1 MVFSSFT
8 FLFLFLPIALGL
20 YFVLPSIRLKN
31 IALTVLSLVFY
42 AWGEP
47 IWVVLLLF
55 SAAVDYCN
63 GRVIGRYRGQAPAKV
78 CMVLSVVINLGLL
91 AGFKYLNFFIGNI
104 NSLFGLAIPTSSLTL
119 PIGISFY
126 TFQTMS
132 YSIDVYR
139 GNVPVQKSF
148 GKFLLFVSLF
158 PQLIAG
164 PIVRYSEVEPQLGER
179 RTTPRGFVLG
189 ATRFMCGL
197 AKKVLVA
204 NYAGAAAVSLL
215 DGGITGGSTLGSWL
229 GILLYAFQIYFD
241 FSGYSDMA
249 IGLGRIFGFKY
260 AENFDYPYIAK
271 SITEFW
277 RRWHMTLGSFF
288 RDYVYIPLGGNRKG
302 LPRQLLNMLIVWALT
317 GFWHGASWN
326 FVLWGLWFF
335 VFLAVEKLIGLER
348 LERIPSPIRL
358 VGTLFLVLVGWVFF
372 YYTDLGDGIG
382 CLQRMFGVGVPLIND
397 EAKLALVQN
406 IPLLMIC
413 FIGSTPLV
421 GYLGKVLVGMSDRGM
436 VHPSLVAIPAVLYN
450 AAMLLLCTVS
460 LAGSSYNPFIYFR
473 F

>member
-47 IWVVLLLF
+47 IWVALLLF

-63 GRVIGRYRGQAPAKV
+63 GRIIGRFRGQAPAKV

-139 GNVPVQKSF
+139 GNVPVQRSF

-164 PIVRYSEVEPQLGER
+164 PIVRYSEVEPQLAER
-179 RTTPRGFVLG
+179 QTTPRGFVLG

-197 AKKVLVA
+197 AKKVLIA
-204 NYAGAAAVSLL
+204 NYAGAAAESLL
-215 DGGITGGSTLGSWL
+215 GGGITGGTAIGAWL

-260 AENFDYPYIAK
+260 AENFDYPYISK

-302 LPRQLLNMLIVWALT
+302 LPRQLLNMLIVWSLT

-348 LERIPSPIRL
+348 LAKIPSPIRL
-358 VGTLFLVLVGWVFF
+358 VGTLFLVLIGWVFF
-372 YYTDLGDGIG
+372 YYTDLSSGIG
-382 CLQRMFGVGVPLIND
+382 CLQRMFGAGVPFIND

-406 IPLLMIC
+406 IPLLIIC
-413 FIGSTPLV
+413 VIGSTPLF
-421 GYLGKVLVGMSDRGM
+421 GYLGKALVGMSDRGM
-436 VHPSLVAIPAVLYN
+436 VHPSVLAIPAVVYN
-450 AAMLLLCTVS
+450 AAMLLLCAIS

>member
-20 YFVLPSIRLKN
+20 YFVLPGMRLKN
-31 IALTVLSLVFY
+31 IVLTVMSLVFY

-47 IWVVLLLF
+47 IWVVLLLI

-63 GRVIGRYRGQAPAKV
+63 GRVIDKYRGKTPAKV
-78 CMVLSVVINLGLL
+78 CMVLSVVINLGML
-91 AGFKYLNFFIGNI
+91 AAFKYLNFFIGNL

-139 GNVPVQKSF
+139 GKVEVQKSF
-148 GKFLLFVSLF
+148 GRFLLFVSLF

-164 PIVRYSEVEPQLGER
+164 PIVRYAEVEPQLSDR
-179 RTTPRGFVLG
+179 STTPRGFVLG

-197 AKKVLVA
+197 GKKVLIA
-204 NYAGAAAVSLL
+204 NYAGAAATSLL
-215 DGGITGGSTLGSWL
+215 DGGITGGTVVSAWL

-249 IGLGRIFGFKY
+249 IGLGRIFGFRY
-260 AENFDYPYIAK
+260 AENFDYPYISK

-277 RRWHMTLGSFF
+277 RRWHMTLGAFF
-288 RDYVYIPLGGNRKG
+288 RDYVYFPLGGNRKG

-335 VFLAVEKLIGLER
+335 LFLAAEKLIGLER
-348 LERIPSPIRL
+348 LEKIPSPIRL
-358 VGTLFLVLVGWVFF
+358 VGTFFLVLVGWVFF
-372 YYTDLGDGIG
+372 YYTDLQSGIG
-382 CLQRMFGVGVPLIND
+382 CLQRMFGAGGLIND
-397 EAKLALVQN
+397 EAKLSLVQN
-406 IPLLMIC
+406 LPLLIIC
-413 FIGSTPLV
+413 FIGATPLL
-421 GYLGKVLVGMSDRGM
+421 GYFGKVLVGMSDRG
-436 VHPSLVAIPAVLYN
+436 VIPPPALAIPAVAYN
-450 AAMLLLCTVS
+450 AAMLLLCVIS
-460 LAGSSYNPFIYFR
+460 LAGSSYNPFLYFR